1 MTNKINLSNTTMKK
15 IFNTCPRDCYDTCAM
30 ITTVEDGKAI
40 KLQGNPEHPITQ
52 GFLCW
57 KIQNALKFV
66 YSPERLKRPLKRA
79 GKKGSDNFKEITWE
93 EAYREIAHQMENI
106 LTRHGAESILPFH
119 YYGHMGLL
127 NKQLPQRIFTTLG
140 TSNCSPT
147 VCSNAGRTAMQY
159 VYGGFWGLDPEEI
172 HSSKLIIF
180 WGLNGPWSNLH
191 GYNMVKQAVR
201 NGAKFYVID
210 PLKTGQLGKH
220 LAIKPNTD
228 GALALGIAN
237 YLITNNM
244 YDEEHVEKYT
254 HGFVQFREV
263 AKDFGLER
271 TSRITDLSVE
281 DIRELAEDLYRLRPS
296 FIHLGFGIQKHLY
309 GGEAA
314 RTIALLPPLVGGFRV
329 HYSNTDREID
339 LAFLQGKHLINQDI
353 PKTQKMRNMAQLG
366 KLLEAEEIKFLFVFN
381 TNPLVNLPNQALVR
395 KGMESE
401 DLFTVVH
408 DIFLND
414 TCSYADIILPAPSF
428 LESFDIHICY
438 YHNYLSINQKA
449 IDPLGESK
457 PNYQVFRELSE
468 ALGLNTKELFPP
480 EREVAEEFL
489 NRSKAVDFNL
499 NDLEQSGFCKMKPRP
514 QDEYLTPSGKI
525 EMYSQLAE
533 KANIPPLPGYYEEEN
548 SRYPFQFLTVNHK
561 RITRS
566 QFHNIWKKEIEPIIL
581 INDEDAR
588 KKGIKEGDWVVLK
601 NDQDTLN
608 MKARPTKDIKQGVT
622 LAYGGLWS
630 KLCEG
635 KGANTL
641 TPDIVQDFGGNATYN
656 STYIEIEKL

>member
-1 MTNKINLSNTTMKK
+1 MKK
-15 IFNTCPRDCYDTCAM
+15 YFSTCPRDCYDTCAM
-30 ITTVEDGKAI
+30 ITTVVDGRAV
-40 KLQGNPEHPITQ
+40 KLQGNPKHSITK

-57 KIQNALKFV
+57 KIQNGLKFV
-66 YSPERLKRPLKRA
+66 YSPERLRRPLKRV
-79 GKKGSDNFKEITWE
+79 GKKGTDNFREITWND
-93 EAYREIAHQMENI
+93 AYKEIAHQMENVQA
-106 LTRHGAESILPFH
+106 RHGADAILPFH

-127 NKQLPQRIFTTLG
+127 NKHLSQRIFTTLG

-159 VYGGFWGLDPEEI
+159 VYGGFWGIDPEEI
-172 HSSKLIIF
+172 PSSKLIIF

-210 PLKTGQLGKH
+210 PLKTCQLGKH

-237 YLITNNM
+237 YLITNNL
-244 YDEEHVEKYT
+244 YDKAHVEKYT
-254 HGFVQFREV
+254 HGFEQFREV
-263 AKDFGLER
+263 AKDFDVER
-271 TSRITDLSVE
+271 VSRITDISVE
-281 DIRELAEDLYRLRPS
+281 DIKELAEDLYRIRPN
-296 FIHLGFGIQKHLY
+296 FIHLGFGIQKHIY

-339 LAFLQGKHLINQDI
+339 LGFLQGKHLISQEA
-353 PKTQKMRNMAQLG
+353 PKTQRMRNMAQLG
-366 KLLEAEEIKFLFVFN
+366 KLLESEEIKFLFVFN
-381 TNPLVNLPNQALVR
+381 TNPLVNLPNQALVK

-401 DLFTVVH
+401 DVFTVVH

-414 TCSYADIILPAPSF
+414 TCSYADIVLPAPSF

-449 IDPLGESK
+449 IEPIGESK
-457 PNYQVFRELSE
+457 PNYQVFKELSE
-468 ALGLNTKELFPP
+468 ALGLNTRELFPP
-480 EREVAEEFL
+480 VREVAEEFL
-489 NRSKAVDFNL
+489 NRSKAVDFTL
-499 NDLEQSGFCKMKPRP
+499 TDLEQNGFCKMKPRP
-514 QDEYLTPSGKI
+514 QDKYLTPSGKL

-533 KANIPPLPGYYEEEN
+533 KAGLPPLPNYYEEEK

-566 QFHNIWKKEIEPIIL
+566 QFHNVWQKEIEPIVL
-581 INDEDAR
+581 INEDDAKER
-588 KKGIKEGDWVVLK
+588 GIKEGDWIKLK

-608 MKARPTKDIKQGVT
+608 MKARPTSNIKKGVT
-622 LAYGGLWS
+622 LAYGGLWP
-630 KLCEG
+630 KLCDG

-641 TPDIVQDFGGNATYN
+641 TPDTVQNFGGNATYN
-656 STYIEIEKL
+656 STYVEIEKL